1 MEKRTM
7 SMLKYECQAC
17 MRKDLASKG
26 YACTFILPHE
36 SDSQGWC
43 ISKCPIFGDKIT
55 PEWKFISEVKK
66 SNVETPSEKSPLKN
80 GRKCPYVDYQGIA
93 GMKNLQKYCKYP
105 SSRFKCPVIE
115 LDGNDNIDCEHLNE
129 RQYKSV
135 YYKKSGVKK

>member
-7 SMLKYECQAC
+7 SMINYKCQAC
-17 MRKDLASKG
+17 LRKDLISKG
-26 YACTFILPHE
+26 YACTFSLPHE

-55 PEWKFISEVKK
+55 PKWEFISEVK
-66 SNVETPSEKSPLKN
+66 EKQPTEKPLKN

-93 GMKNLQKYCKYP
+93 GMKKLQKYCKFP
-105 SSRFKCPVIE
+105 SSRLKCPVME
-115 LDGNDNIDCEHLNE
+115 LDGNDDIDCEHLNE
-129 RQYKSV
+129 LQYKSV